1 MAFPFDR
8 NRADRV
14 YSQDVLSFG
23 ETLQEDRL
31 RSYFRL
37 GVMIVAAFMLL
48 AIPAMAQY
56 DYYDEDYGYAEW
68 YGSINGGWAMAM
80 GDLDDNFDDGFCVE
94 GDLEYRFD
102 ENWTADGFV
111 GWRNLAADAGGNAD
125 MDVLNIS
132 INGKYYFTP
141 GEDTFWL
148 RGGVG
153 WYDPDMQNTD
163 DEFGFNFGFGY
174 LFGLDDEQVPGSGLK
189 VGVDYHWVDFDNADS
204 EWLEFLVG
212 WQFAW

>member
-1 MAFPFDR
+1 MR
-8 NRADRV
+8 R
-14 YSQDVLSFG
+14 YL
-23 ETLQEDRL
+23 
-31 RSYFRL
+31 RL
-37 GVMIVAAFMLL
+37 GILIAAAFMLL

-56 DYYDEDYGYAEW
+56 DYYDEDYMYAQW

-80 GDLDDNFDDGFCVE
+80 GDLDDSYDDGFAAE

-102 ENWTADGFV
+102 ENWTADGFI
-111 GWRNLAADAGGNAD
+111 GWRNLEVDSSSSGED
-125 MDVLNIS
+125 LDVLNVS

-153 WYDPDMQNTD
+153 WYDPDQEDVD

-174 LFGLDDEQVPGSGLK
+174 LFSLGEDEVPGSGLK
-189 VGVDYHWVDFDNADS
+189 VGLDYHWVDFEDEDA
-204 EWLEFLVG
+204 EWIEALVG